1 MRDKLWPIA
10 AALLPVAARIAVAVL
25 VTVLAQR
32 GLLDVAVRDGCLPAV
47 LGSRL
52 FGL

>member
-1 MRDKLWPIA
+1 MRDKIWPIA
-10 AALLPVAARIAVAVL
+10 AALLPVVARIAVAVL

-47 LGSRL
+47 LGSRQ